1 MSSMNI
7 IQELLMLDEIEKA
20 EEQYKSVYSH
30 APFSLSTWNPSDYYR
45 NVYLF
50 NKTVL
55 PQCPDIIDYIY
66 SYELD
71 AQLLKSC
78 CLHLTGSENAP
89 ITITNSG
96 TASITLVASV
106 LSALKRK
113 RILVISPTYFSVL
126 YNCQQMGF
134 ELKELHMLRQQGGYR
149 LPQEEIL
156 NALDEIDVL
165 WVTNP
170 IYNTG
175 IYINEDDQ
183 EFLYSYVLPDK
194 YLVADECFCQTGKE
208 FSRRFSGQPHFIG
221 IYDPMKQF
229 LINGMKFSTI
239 VHPAELQ
246 NIIEQWSDVVCGSL
260 TNSTVQAMTY
270 YISQESDSLRQS
282 VQQANQMI
290 QKQVR
295 VTVSKFEQADLDDH
309 VDGHMMMCYVPN
321 LKADYLNTSTDF
333 CAFQENTDASIIPG
347 TRFHFPDSCGF
358 SFRINL
364 ARFDPTRFSRALQ
377 RVLAHL
383 SEEL

>member
-1 MSSMNI
+1 MSNTNI
-7 IQELLMLDEIEKA
+7 IQELLMLDEIEEA
-20 EEQYKSVYSH
+20 EEQYKSAYGR
-30 APFSLSTWNPSDYYR
+30 APFSLSTWNPSHYYR
-45 NVYLF
+45 NTYLF
-50 NKTVL
+50 SKIVL
-55 PQCPDIIDYIY
+55 PQCPDLIDYIY

-78 CLHLTGSENAP
+78 CLHLTGSEDAP

-96 TASITLVASV
+96 TASITLVVSV

-113 RILVISPTYFSVL
+113 RMLVISPTYFSVL
-126 YNCQQMGF
+126 YSCRQMGF

-149 LPQEEIL
+149 LPREEIL

-175 IYINEDDQ
+175 IYIDEDDQ
-183 EFLYSYVLPDK
+183 EFLCSHVLPDK
-194 YLVADECFCQTGKE
+194 YLIADECFCQAGKE
-208 FSRRFSGQPHFIG
+208 LSRRFSGQPHFIG
-221 IYDPMKQF
+221 IHDPMKQ
-229 LINGMKFSTI
+229 LLMNGVKFSAI
-239 VHPAELQ
+239 IHPAELQ
-246 NIIEQWSDVVCGSL
+246 NMVEQWSDVVCGSL
-260 TNSTVQAMTY
+260 TNSTVQAMAY
-270 YISQESDSLRQS
+270 FISQGSDLLRQS
-282 VQQANQMI
+282 VQQANRMI

-295 VTVSKFEQADLDDH
+295 ASVSKFGQADLDGH

-321 LKADYLNTSTDF
+321 LKADHLNTSADF
-333 CAFQENTDASIIPG
+333 CVFQEKTGASIIPG

-364 ARFDPTRFSRALQ
+364 ARFDPTRFSRALE
-377 RVLAHL
+377 RVLSHL